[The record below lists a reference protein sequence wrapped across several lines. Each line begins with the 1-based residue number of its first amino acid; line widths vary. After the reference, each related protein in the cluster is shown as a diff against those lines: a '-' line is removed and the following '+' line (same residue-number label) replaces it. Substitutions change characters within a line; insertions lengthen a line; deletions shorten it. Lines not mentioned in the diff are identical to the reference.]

1 MNETHFL
8 ESGLFQTASQINID
22 GHFVESGERLRVSR
36 TRKREGGGRG
46 GLGGDVE
53 GDIEVFYDHMIFL
66 PSPQRDE
73 DHM

>member
-1 MNETHFL
+1 MDIL
-8 ESGLFQTASQINID
+8 SRAESGCECP
-22 GHFVESGERLRVSR
+22 GRGRE
-36 TRKREGGGRG
+36 REGGRGWVGWVEG

-66 PSPQRDE
+66 TSAQRDE